1 MATKIITCPLR
12 EKRIRSQ
19 MAFMN
24 ILDFIQS
31 ALIVS
36 LWDGTTGRITEYARI
51 YNRRFLKKQQ
61 KRSIIKAV
69 NPSGVS

>member
-1 MATKIITCPLR
+1 
-12 EKRIRSQ
+12 
-19 MAFMN
+19 MN

-31 ALIVS
+31 APIVF
-36 LWDGTTGRITEYARI
+36 LWDGTTGLITEYARI
-51 YNRRFLKKQQ
+51 YNRQFLKKQQ